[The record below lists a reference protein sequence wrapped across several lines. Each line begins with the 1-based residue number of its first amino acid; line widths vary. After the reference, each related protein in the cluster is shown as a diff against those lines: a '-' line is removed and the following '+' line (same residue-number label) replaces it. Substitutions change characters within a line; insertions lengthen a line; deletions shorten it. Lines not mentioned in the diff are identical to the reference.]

1 MICITSASEPT
12 SALAIASSESQM
24 LGGCT
29 ACICAFFLKPRELQG
44 SVTCVFCCVGKLAEI
59 TKETF
64 FRIAVGHFPVGEPA
78 KQDHLEA

>member
-44 SVTCVFCCVGKLAEI
+44 SVTCVFLLCRK
-59 TKETF
+59 TSRNHK
-64 FRIAVGHFPVGEPA
+64 RNDFPVGEPA